1 MNEKDMTNQ
10 TPEQDINVSHR
21 HLGEQIFTI
30 LMSLSLVALIVFYVS
45 LPVRL
50 NTYETDSNSE
60 ELAPE
65 VTETPEPTVDPS
77 KEDVTPEVE
86 TPEVTTDEA
95 KPETETP
102 APTPEETKP
111 ETETPAP
118 TPEEPVTEPEPE
130 APKETTADGKPL
142 DPAKSYAKITYDGLN
157 IREGATVNTDVV
169 GKADLNAI
177 YELVDVMS
185 ELEWAK
191 IIFDGKEA
199 YAHVDFIEIIEAE

>member
-10 TPEQDINVSHR
+10 TSEQDIKISHR

-30 LMSLSLVALIVFYVS
+30 LMSLSLVTLIVFYVS

-50 NTYETDSNSE
+50 NTYEADANSE
-60 ELAPE
+60 VVEPN
-65 VTETPEPTVDPS
+65 VTETPDSS
-77 KEDVTPEVE
+77 KEEATTETE
-86 TPEVTTDEA
+86 TPVAPKEDP

-102 APTPEETKP
+102 APTPEEPVTAPKP
-111 ETETPAP
+111 EAETPAP

-142 DPAKSYAKITYDGLN
+142 DPAKSYVKITYDGLN

-177 YELVDVMS
+177 YELVEVLS
-185 ELEWAK
+185 GIEWAK

-199 YAHVDFIEIIEAE
+199 YAHIDFIEIIEAE